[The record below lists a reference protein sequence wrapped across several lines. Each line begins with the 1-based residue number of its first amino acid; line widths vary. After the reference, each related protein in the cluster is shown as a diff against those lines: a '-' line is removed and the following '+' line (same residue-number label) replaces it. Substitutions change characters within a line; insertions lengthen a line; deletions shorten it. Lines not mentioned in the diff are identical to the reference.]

1 MNSCPFSAPGPWSSW
16 SGWFAKHPMGWTAHF
31 YKASLFAF
39 LMWTRVAK
47 LKYIGLYG
55 FILNIPIEYISYIY
69 NYIHIYIYG
78 MKYRLC
84 MYYITTDQIRRM
96 HMRVEELLHQLVTMK
111 VNKYQGSIL
120 QHCKSLDCVKGYCP
134 STWCIIVRN
143 HPQSTVVQMEKMRIS
158 LGNIMTY

>member
-1 MNSCPFSAPGPWSSW
+1 
-16 SGWFAKHPMGWTAHF
+16 
-31 YKASLFAF
+31 
-39 LMWTRVAK
+39 
-47 LKYIGLYG
+47 
-55 FILNIPIEYISYIY
+55 
-69 NYIHIYIYG
+69 